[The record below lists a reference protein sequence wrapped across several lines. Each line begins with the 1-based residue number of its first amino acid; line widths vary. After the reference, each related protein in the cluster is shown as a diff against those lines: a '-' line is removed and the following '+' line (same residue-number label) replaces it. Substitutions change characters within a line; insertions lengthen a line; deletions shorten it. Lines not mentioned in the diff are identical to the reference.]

1 MSVLDTRVHRERT
14 DGVDIAGT
22 IWPLYKLE
30 ALAAGLLTL
39 FVVLVVTTSAQSAVL
54 SAAAVTVVVWWVR
67 RVQQHTFRSWM
78 HSALSDG
85 NKPTRLQDRQT

>member
-1 MSVLDTRVHRERT
+1 MSVLDPRIHRERT

-39 FVVLVVTTSAQSAVL
+39 LMVLVVTTSAQSAVIG
-54 SAAAVTVVVWWVR
+54 AAAVTVVVWWVR
-67 RVQQHTFRSWM
+67 RIQQHALRS
-78 HSALSDG
+78 
-85 NKPTRLQDRQT
+85 

>member
-39 FVVLVVTTSAQSAVL
+39 LVVLVVTTNAQSAVL
-54 SAAAVTVVVWWVR
+54 GAAGVTVVVWWVR
-67 RVQQHTFRSWM
+67 RIQRHALRS
-78 HSALSDG
+78 
-85 NKPTRLQDRQT
+85 

>member
-1 MSVLDTRVHRERT
+1 MSVLDTRIRRERT

-39 FVVLVVTTSAQSAVL
+39 LVVLVVTTSVQSAVL
-54 SAAAVTVVVWWVR
+54 GAAAVTVVVWWVR
-67 RVQQHTFRSWM
+67 RIQQHTRR
-78 HSALSDG
+78 A
-85 NKPTRLQDRQT
+85 

>member
-39 FVVLVVTTSAQSAVL
+39 LVVLVVTTNAQSAVL
-54 SAAAVTVVVWWVR
+54 GTAAVTVVVWWIR
-67 RVQQHTFRSWM
+67 KAQQHVLRS
-78 HSALSDG
+78 
-85 NKPTRLQDRQT
+85 

>member
-1 MSVLDTRVHRERT
+1 MSVLDTRIHDERT

-39 FVVLVVTTSAQSAVL
+39 LVVLVVTTSTQNAVL
-54 SAAAVTVVVWWVR
+54 GAAAVTVVVWWVR
-67 RVQQHTFRSWM
+67 RIQQHAQR
-78 HSALSDG
+78 A
-85 NKPTRLQDRQT
+85 